1 MCQSSGE
8 RLRWISDTTASFH
21 PLFFW
26 QHRYNFRHKCIYVAL
41 MLRRVILSVHDASN
55 VDDKDYYGNKRLETA
70 GTVQEA

>member
-1 MCQSSGE
+1 MKGCVGLAIPP
-8 RLRWISDTTASFH
+8 RASILF
-21 PLFFW
+21 FFW